1 MRKWLPG
8 DPIGGG
14 AMIITD
20 RVAYAKQC
28 TEAIVTSAARDAF
41 RIGGLDQRRAFIATY
56 PEGQR
61 EHLKAAM
68 TQLWQE
74 RQNKREGTT

>member
-8 DPIGGG
+8 NPIGGG
-14 AMIITD
+14 VMTITD
-20 RVAYAKQC
+20 RAAYAKQC
-28 TEAIVTSAARDAF
+28 RDAIVTSAARDAL
-41 RIGGLDQRRAFIATY
+41 RIGGLDQRRSFIASY
-56 PEGQR
+56 PAGQR
-61 EHLKAAM
+61 EQLKAAI

>member
-14 AMIITD
+14 AMTIAD

-28 TEAIVTSAARDAF
+28 QEAIVTSAARDAL
-41 RIGGLDQRRAFIATY
+41 RIGGLEQRRAFIASY
-56 PEGQR
+56 PAGQR
-61 EHLKAAM
+61 EHLKAAI